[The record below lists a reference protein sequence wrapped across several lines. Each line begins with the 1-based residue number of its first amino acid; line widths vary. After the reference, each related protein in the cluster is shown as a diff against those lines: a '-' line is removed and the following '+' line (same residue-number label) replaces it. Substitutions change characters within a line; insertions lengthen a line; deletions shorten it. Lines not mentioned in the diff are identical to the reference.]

1 MVLSSNVFT
10 TTSSFLL
17 DGEAR
22 RLHIVAELRND
33 SSVVMDIGKVT
44 FYFYDASGK
53 VVCKRWSYAFDDILY
68 AGSIT
73 VAKETVPSLM
83 YWTDET
89 KNFPEDWATYE
100 ITLSAEPY
108 QPVEGQ
114 ARPVDVTVQDV
125 EVSATESGGLLATGT
140 VVNTSQE
147 TAKNVKPY
155 VILYASDG
163 TILNADRASSISELQ
178 PGQSEPFDIKF
189 SAQEPVDYD
198 HYVVKAYAEKF

>member
-1 MVLSSNVFT
+1 M
-10 TTSSFLL
+10 
-17 DGEAR
+17 
-22 RLHIVAELRND
+22 VAELRND
-33 SSVVMDIGKVT
+33 SSVVMNIGKVR
-44 FYFYDASGK
+44 FYFYDASGQ

-68 AGSIT
+68 PGSIK
-73 VAKETVPSLM
+73 VVKETVPSFM

-125 EVSATESGGLLATGT
+125 EVTVTITGGLDVTGN
-140 VVNTSQE
+140 VFNSSQE
-147 TAKNVKPY
+147 TVKQVTPY
-155 VILYASDG
+155 AILYASDG
-163 TILNADRASSISELQ
+163 TILNALSQLLSIELQ
-178 PGQSEPFDIKF
+178 PGQGEPFEIKF